1 MGPLDTWAIH
11 GNVKTPGQRDLLR
24 PHQAPVL
31 FTELETAVTNRIN
44 VQNDSNYFIFL
55 EEGLLLD
62 GLQQS
67 RVLTRDAVLAPQS
80 NQVLQ
85 TTCIESGRWSGSRG
99 TLLQGRAP
107 ISVIAAARMHD
118 DSPEQ
123 KQASVWRA
131 VSRIQTHT
139 STTSETRS
147 LTTSLQ
153 SMKSFEFE
161 EIISGYQIHKGQTG
175 ILIGIHGFPLMLE
188 IYESEKLFRVTFQ
201 EIIKSVLIETDG
213 SFYREVNDTEIRK
226 FFDDVLKIPSTQT
239 SDIHLLAI
247 NQQHPVL
254 QFA

>member
-1 MGPLDTWAIH
+1 
-11 GNVKTPGQRDLLR
+11 
-24 PHQAPVL
+24 
-31 FTELETAVTNRIN
+31 
-44 VQNDSNYFIFL
+44 
-55 EEGLLLD
+55 
-62 GLQQS
+62 
-67 RVLTRDAVLAPQS
+67 
-80 NQVLQ
+80 
-85 TTCIESGRWSGSRG
+85 
-99 TLLQGRAP
+99 
-107 ISVIAAARMHD
+107 
-118 DSPEQ
+118 
-123 KQASVWRA
+123 
-131 VSRIQTHT
+131 
-139 STTSETRS
+139 
-147 LTTSLQ
+147 
-153 SMKSFEFE
+153 MKSFEFE